1 MQIGLRSAGWP
12 GRCFRQPGQ
21 RDART
26 TSPCRTRG
34 AAGRGRPCGTGPG
47 SGRRA
52 DGRPGGPPCRAPR
65 TAPVP
70 RSAGTRLYSCRRL
83 NKTLAETQ
91 MLHALYKK
99 HHWLVRG
106 AAFHQLHL
114 LLDTHANR
122 QPELVDL
129 LAEQVQ
135 SRSRAAGARG
145 GERRLDGQGGRTRT
159 RCTASS

>member
-1 MQIGLRSAGWP
+1 M
-12 GRCFRQPGQ
+12 
-21 RDART
+21 
-26 TSPCRTRG
+26 
-34 AAGRGRPCGTGPG
+34 
-47 SGRRA
+47 
-52 DGRPGGPPCRAPR
+52 
-65 TAPVP
+65 
-70 RSAGTRLYSCRRL
+70 

-129 LAEQVQ
+129 LAERAQ